1 MKGYFNREKGI
12 GIIYDD
18 IYLVNGKRTPFG
30 KLGGMLSRLSP
41 TDLGIIAANACL
53 KKVNF
58 DPNNIH
64 QVVVANIG
72 QASPDAYFLP
82 RHIALY
88 SGIPI
93 NVPSLM
99 VQKICGSGLETIIT
113 AAEQIMLNKAEN
125 VLCVGTESMS
135 QMPTSA
141 FGNRLGYPLGKPNF
155 VDMLWESLM
164 DTAAGLSMG
173 QTAEN
178 VAKKFNITRK
188 EADAFALSSFEKAI
202 KARKNGFFENEI
214 EKIPAQSL
222 FEREGLTTRKIKIS
236 VKEHPFYQD
245 EHIKETS
252 LEKLSALPPVFYSD
266 GVQTAGN
273 SSGMVDGAAAVIV
286 SNRHQIQQ
294 NQLRPLVKIVAAASS
309 GVNPKYMGLGP
320 IPAIKYLLE
329 ITNLKWKDIG
339 LIEINEA
346 FAAQVL
352 ACAKLL
358 EIDLSKLNVH
368 GGAIAIGHPLGATG
382 IRISLTLARSMRQ
395 YKVKYGIASACIGG
409 GQGTAILYELIN

>member
-1 MKGYFNREKGI
+1 MKGYFNTEKGI
-12 GIIYDD
+12 GIVFDN

-30 KLGGMLSRLSP
+30 KLCGTLSNLSP

-53 KKVNF
+53 KKINF
-58 DPNNIH
+58 DSKNIH
-64 QVVVANIG
+64 QVITANIG
-72 QASPDAYFLP
+72 QASADAYFLP

-93 NVPSLM
+93 SVPSLM

-113 AAEQIMLNKAEN
+113 AAEQIILNKAEN

-141 FGNRLGYPLGKPNF
+141 FGNRLGYPLGKPGF

-164 DTAAGLSMG
+164 DTAAGFSMG

-178 VAKKFNITRK
+178 VAKKFNITRQ

-202 KARKNGFFENEI
+202 KARNDGFFENEI
-214 EKIPAQSL
+214 EKLSGQLSY
-222 FEREGLTTRKIKIS
+222 ERDGLTPRKIKIPT
-236 VKEHPFYQD
+236 KEKIFDKD

-286 SNRHQIQQ
+286 SNQHQIQQ
-294 NQLRPLVKIVAAASS
+294 HQLNPLVKIVAAASS

-320 IPAIKYLLE
+320 VPAIKYLLE
-329 ITNLKWKDIG
+329 ITGLKISDIG
-339 LIEINEA
+339 LFEINEA
-346 FAAQVL
+346 FASQAL
-352 ACAKLL
+352 GCIKLL
-358 EIDLSKLNVH
+358 EIDPNKLNIH

-382 IRISLTLARSMRQ
+382 VRISLTLARAMRQ
-395 YKVKYGIASACIGG
+395 YKIKYGIASACIGG
-409 GQGTAILYELIN
+409 GQGTAILYELA

>member
-1 MKGYFNREKGI
+1 MKGYFNTDKGI
-12 GIIYDD
+12 GIIFDD

-30 KLGGMLSRLSP
+30 KLCGTLSPLSP
-41 TDLGIIAANACL
+41 TDMGIIAANAAL
-53 KKVNF
+53 KKTGIS
-58 DPNNIH
+58 PQNIH
-64 QVVVANIG
+64 QVVAANIG
-72 QASPDAYFLP
+72 QASADAYFLP

-88 SGIPI
+88 SGIPTH
-93 NVPSLM
+93 VPALM

-113 AAEQIMLNKAEN
+113 AAEQIILNKAEN

-164 DTAAGLSMG
+164 DTAAGFSMG

-178 VAKKFNITRK
+178 VAKKFNISRK
-188 EADAFALSSFEKAI
+188 ECDEFALSSFEKTDNAI
-202 KARKNGFFENEI
+202 KNGFFQNEI
-214 EKIPAQSL
+214 EPILPEL
-222 FEREGLTTRKIKIS
+222 IFEREGLQTKKIKFKIS
-236 VKEHPFYQD
+236 EPFNKD
-245 EHIKETS
+245 EHFKATS
-252 LEKLSALPPVFYSD
+252 LEKLSKLPPVFYSD

-273 SSGMVDGAAAVIV
+273 SSGMVDGAAAIIV
-286 SNRHQIQQ
+286 SNKKQIQE
-294 NQLRPLVKIVAAASS
+294 NNYKPLAKIVAAASA

-320 IPAIKYLLE
+320 VPAIKYLLE
-329 ITNLKWKDIG
+329 ITGLKLHDIG

-352 ACAKLL
+352 GCVKLL
-358 EIDLSKLNVH
+358 ELDLTKLNIH

-395 YKVKYGIASACIGG
+395 YKLKYGIASACIGG
-409 GQGTAILYELIN
+409 GQGTAILFENPEI

>member
-1 MKGYFNREKGI
+1 MKGFFNIEKGI
-12 GIIYDD
+12 GILFDN

-30 KLGGMLSRLSP
+30 KLCGSLSTLSP

-53 KKVNF
+53 KKLNF
-58 DPNNIH
+58 SPQNIH
-64 QVVVANIG
+64 QLIAANIG
-72 QASPDAYFLP
+72 QASADAYFLP

-88 SGIPI
+88 SGLPTY
-93 NVPSLM
+93 VPALM

-113 AAEQIMLNKAEN
+113 AAEQITLNKAEN

-164 DTAAGLSMG
+164 DTAPGYSMG

-178 VAKKFNITRK
+178 IAKKFNISK
-188 EADAFALSSFEKAI
+188 IEADLFALSSFNKTSNAI
-202 KARKNGFFENEI
+202 KNGFFENEI
-214 EKIPAQSL
+214 EKIPSEL
-222 FEREGLTTRKIKIS
+222 VFERDGLQHRKIKLPKS
-236 VKEHPFYQD
+236 VTLLDKD
-245 EHIKETS
+245 EHFKDTS
-252 LEKLSALPPVFYSD
+252 IDKLSKLPPVFYPD

-273 SSGMVDGAAAVIV
+273 SSGMVDGAAAVLISHKSGV
-286 SNRHQIQQ
+286 KQY
-294 NQLRPLVKIVAAASS
+294 QLSPLVKIVAAASS

-320 IPAIKYLLE
+320 VPAIKYLLE
-329 ITNLKWKDIG
+329 ISGLKLEDIG

-346 FAAQVL
+346 FASQVL
-352 ACAKLL
+352 GCIKLL
-358 EIDLSKLNVH
+358 DINPDKLNIN

-382 IRISLTLARSMRQ
+382 IRISLTLARAMQ
-395 YKVKYGIASACIGG
+395 QHKIKYGIASACIGG
-409 GQGTAILYELIN
+409 GQGTAILYELA

>member
-1 MKGYFNREKGI
+1 MKGRFNIEKGI
-12 GIIYDD
+12 GIIFDD

-30 KLGGMLSRLSP
+30 KLCGTLSALSP
-41 TDLGIIAANACL
+41 TDLGIIAATACL
-53 KKVNF
+53 NKINF
-58 DPNNIH
+58 SPKNIH
-64 QVVVANIG
+64 QLIAANIG
-72 QASPDAYFLP
+72 QASADAYFLP

-88 SGIPI
+88 ANIPTQ
-93 NVPSLM
+93 VPALM

-141 FGNRLGYPLGKPNF
+141 FGNRLGYPLGKPGF

-164 DTAAGLSMG
+164 DTAAGYSMG

-178 VAKKFNITRK
+178 VAKKFNITRQ
-188 EADAFALSSFEKAI
+188 ECDEFALSSFEKTFSAI
-202 KARKNGFFENEI
+202 KSGFFEGEI
-214 EKIPAQSL
+214 EEVPPEIIL
-222 FEREGLTTRKIKIS
+222 EREGLQKRKIKLS
-236 VKEHPFYQD
+236 KLSTPFKID
-245 EHIKETS
+245 EHFKETS
-252 LEKLSALPPVFYSD
+252 LEKLSKLPPVFYSD

-273 SSGMVDGAAAVIV
+273 SSGMVDGAAAVII
-286 SNRHQIQQ
+286 SNKAQVR
-294 NQLRPLVKIVAAASS
+294 NLQLKPLVKIIAAASS

-320 IPAIKYLLE
+320 VPAIKYLLE
-329 ITNLKWKDIG
+329 ITGLKLSDIG

-346 FAAQVL
+346 FASQVL
-352 ACAKLL
+352 GCIKLL
-358 EIDLSKLNVH
+358 EIDPKKLNVH

-382 IRISLTLARSMRQ
+382 IRISLTLARAMRQ

-409 GQGTAILYELIN
+409 GQGTAILYELA